1 MNTLQD
7 FEQLVHEAIDKQD
20 EETLDQYAE
29 HVADNYER
37 DHLRELALA
46 FITGDDTV
54 KALALMKIAGHVDY
68 LRAEFTEFEAL
79 RRMRQLEEHLDAL
92 DDLDAELRGAA

>member
-1 MNTLQD
+1 MQTFQTL
-7 FEQLVHEAIDKQD
+7 EQLVHAALDSLD
-20 EETLDQYAE
+20 PETIDQYAE
-29 HVADNYER
+29 HVADNYDR

-54 KALALMKIAGHVDY
+54 RALALMKIAGRIDRQ
-68 LRAEFTEFEAL
+68 RAEFTELEAL
-79 RRMRQLEEHLDAL
+79 RRMRKLEEHLDAL